1 MSFNHKDYESEVTR
15 LSSHYKAMGVTTI
28 GSSMYKETM
37 WQYGDMAHGGDGGP
51 TGSPSGTTIREEYYS
66 GYPDKFFFEV
76 LSLLGESETYL
87 SCGARGNV

>member
-1 MSFNHKDYESEVTR
+1 MLEGKNYASEVAR
-15 LSSHYKAMGVTTI
+15 LVSHYSYMKDLGPVN
-28 GSSMYKETM
+28 SMYRETM

-51 TGSPSGTTIREEYYS
+51 TGSPDGKTIREEYYP

-87 SCGARGNV
+87 SCGEKANA